1 MQVSQIITGIN
12 YYAFPIATGIYLIAL
27 IFFVLRQ
34 SAISI
39 IIFICGFCLH
49 TLFQLSRGLY
59 WGLWLPNPIFDLT
72 YFLPW
77 VMTAVSMAGRFLIQD
92 EDRREII
99 NSMIIPVCFFS
110 LVALIFPREISPHVG
125 PKHETIFVAL
135 YYGIDNIAL
144 SCFILGAWFAI
155 FHLRGKDQDKM
166 FNSFIVAGFIFYSI
180 SQVVGAYWAYLGWAL
195 PMHWSTRH
203 LQSASI
209 WCFYAAVLHLRYFP
223 AWNSRHEAWFALGGA
238 ALLLTFVHGDQISA
252 LILSGIRG

>member
-1 MQVSQIITGIN
+1 M
-12 YYAFPIATGIYLIAL
+12 
-27 IFFVLRQ
+27 
-34 SAISI
+34 SAV
-39 IIFICGFCLH
+39 C
-49 TLFQLSRGLY
+49 
-59 WGLWLPNPIFDLT
+59 
-72 YFLPW
+72 
-77 VMTAVSMAGRFLIQD
+77 VAGRFFVKD
-92 EDRREII
+92 EDDTIII

-125 PKHETIFVAL
+125 PKHETIYVAL

-180 SQVVGAYWAYLGWAL
+180 SQVVGAYWAYLGWAM

-203 LQSASI
+203 LQSASL
-209 WCFYAAVLHLRYFP
+209 WCYFAAVLHLRYFP
-223 AWNSRHEAWFALGGA
+223 TWNSKHEAWFALGGA
-238 ALLLTFVHGDQISA
+238 ALVMTFVHGDQIGA